1 MRKRAREFPRITTN
15 KNCYLSNHFKNNSRG
30 LQACH
35 YTGTK
40 KYFDLQN
47 EIVFVECGNIT
58 ENDALDMLIHE
69 INHWAHDLY
78 LADCEVNKRIESYSK
93 QRELNKTPF
102 TEWINTDAGY
112 DMTEWEEKYRK
123 RKQKKS

>member
-1 MRKRAREFPRITTN
+1 MKTRMRKRAREFPRITTN
-15 KNCYLSNHFKNNSRG
+15 KNCYLSNHFKNNNRG
-30 LQACH
+30 LQACQ

-40 KYFDLQN
+40 KYLDLQN

-58 ENDALDMLIHE
+58 ENDVLDLLIHE

-123 RKQKKS
+123 RK